1 MIALGAWPERP
12 SACSKNA
19 SADAVSQQH
28 VDHLAVLIDGTVE
41 VPLVLAAKEE
51 HLVGVPPTA
60 ERSAVLASF
69 SRQLRPECLAQRSMV
84 RLDASMPRS
93 ASSSMTLVADCG
105 WRKYQRT
112 AFRIT
117 SAGQR

>member
-28 VDHLAVLIDGTVE
+28 VGHLAVLIDGTVE

-69 SRQLRPECLAQRSMV
+69 SRQLRPECLGSAQHGAVGRV
-84 RLDASMPRS
+84 DA
-93 ASSSMTLVADCG
+93 ALGQQLHD
-105 WRKYQRT
+105 
-112 AFRIT
+112 
-117 SAGQR
+117 AGGGQ